1 MSPPVT
7 IRWAELLADA
17 VSRPGQILEAYSLFH
32 GYSLGNQL
40 AAMFQC
46 RVRGLAP
53 GPIAT
58 LQRWN
63 ELKRHV
69 RVGEKAI
76 VLCMPVSVRVK
87 EDERIRH
94 PVPEG
99 GAPRMKT
106 IFVWK
111 PRWFVLA
118 QTDGEPLADSA
129 QIPSWDEARALETL
143 GVQRVPF
150 DLTDGNVQGYAQGR
164 SVAVSPIAALPAK
177 TLFHELGHVLLNHTA
192 ERGADQPDLPKT
204 LSEAEAEAVA
214 LLCLE
219 ALHLPG
225 AEYTRGYIQSWYG
238 AGNPLPEH
246 SAQRIFKAA
255 DTILRAGRSDAKT
268 EAAPGGAA

>member
-58 LQRWN
+58 LQRGN

-69 RVGEKAI
+69 RAGEKAI

-118 QTDGEPLADSA
+118 QTDGEPLADTA
-129 QIPSWDEARALETL
+129 RIPSWDEARALETL
-143 GVQRVPF
+143 AVQRIPF
-150 DLTDGNVQGYAQGR
+150 DLTDGNVQGYAHGR
-164 SVAVSPIAALPAK
+164 SVAVSPIAALPVK

-204 LSEAEAEAVA
+204 LTEAEAEAVA

-255 DTILRAGRSDAKT
+255 DTILRAGRYDPKI

>member
-1 MSPPVT
+1 MAPPVT

-69 RVGEKAI
+69 RAGEKAI
-76 VLCMPVSVRVK
+76 VLCMPVSVRVR
-87 EDERIRH
+87 EDAQIRG
-94 PVPEG
+94 PAPEG
-99 GAPRMKT
+99 GAPRLKT

-111 PRWFVLA
+111 PRWFVLS
-118 QTDGEPLADSA
+118 QTDGEPLAETA
-129 QIPSWDEARALETL
+129 QIPSWDEARALGTL
-143 GVQRVPF
+143 SVQRVPF
-150 DLTDGNVQGYAQGR
+150 DLTDGNVQGYAHGR

-177 TLFHELGHVLLNHTA
+177 TLFHELGHVLLNHTS

-204 LSEAEAEAVA
+204 LTEAEAEAVA

-219 ALHLPG
+219 ALHLSG
-225 AEYTRGYIQSWYG
+225 TEYARGYIQSWYG

-255 DTILRAGRSDAKT
+255 DRILRAGRSDVKL
-268 EAAPGGAA
+268 EATPGGAA

>member
-1 MSPPVT
+1 MSPPVS

-46 RVRGLAP
+46 RERRLAP

-63 ELKRHV
+63 ELKRRV
-69 RVGEKAI
+69 RAGEKAI

-87 EDERIRH
+87 DDERNRR

-99 GAPRMKT
+99 EAPRLKT

-118 QTDGEPLADSA
+118 QTDGEPRTNAVE
-129 QIPSWDEARALETL
+129 IPSWDETRALETL
-143 GVQRVPF
+143 AVQR
-150 DLTDGNVQGYAQGR
+150 
-164 SVAVSPIAALPAK
+164 
-177 TLFHELGHVLLNHTA
+177 
-192 ERGADQPDLPKT
+192 
-204 LSEAEAEAVA
+204 
-214 LLCLE
+214 
-219 ALHLPG
+219 
-225 AEYTRGYIQSWYG
+225 
-238 AGNPLPEH
+238 
-246 SAQRIFKAA
+246 
-255 DTILRAGRSDAKT
+255 
-268 EAAPGGAA
+268 

>member
-69 RVGEKAI
+69 RAGEKAI

-87 EDERIRH
+87 EDERIRP

-118 QTDGEPLADSA
+118 QTDGEPLADTA

-143 GVQRVPF
+143 AVQRIPF
-150 DLTDGNVQGYAQGR
+150 DLTDGNVQGYAHGR

-204 LSEAEAEAVA
+204 LTEAEAEAVA

-255 DTILRAGRSDAKT
+255 DTILRAGRSDAKL

>member
-69 RVGEKAI
+69 RAGEKAI

-129 QIPSWDEARALETL
+129 QISSWDEARALETL

-150 DLTDGNVQGYAQGR
+150 DLTDGNVQGYAHGR

-204 LSEAEAEAVA
+204 LTEAEAEAVA

-255 DTILRAGRSDAKT
+255 DTILRAGRYDPKT

>member
-1 MSPPVT
+1 MSPPVS

-63 ELKRHV
+63 ELRRHV
-69 RVGEKAI
+69 RAGEKAI

-87 EDERIRH
+87 EDERVRR

-106 IFVWK
+106 IFIWK

-118 QTDGEPLADSA
+118 QTDGEPLADSVE
-129 QIPSWDEARALETL
+129 IPAWDEARALETL
-143 GVQRVPF
+143 AVQRVPF
-150 DLTDGNVQGYAQGR
+150 DLTDGNVQGYAHGR
-164 SVAVSPIAALPAK
+164 SVAVSAIAALPAK

-204 LSEAEAEAVA
+204 LTEAEAEAVA

-225 AEYTRGYIQSWYG
+225 TEFARGYIQSWYG

-255 DTILRAGRSDAKT
+255 NTILRAGRGDAK
-268 EAAPGGAA
+268 AAPAPGGAA

>member
-1 MSPPVT
+1 MAPPVT

-69 RVGEKAI
+69 RAGEKAI
-76 VLCMPVSVRVK
+76 VLCMPVSVRVR
-87 EDERIRH
+87 EDAQIRG
-94 PVPEG
+94 PAPEG
-99 GAPRMKT
+99 GAPRLKT

-111 PRWFVLA
+111 PRWFVLS
-118 QTDGEPLADSA
+118 QTDGEPLAETA
-129 QIPSWDEARALETL
+129 QIPSWDEARALGTL
-143 GVQRVPF
+143 SVQRVPF
-150 DLTDGNVQGYAQGR
+150 DLTDGNVQGYAHGR

-204 LSEAEAEAVA
+204 LTEAEAEAVA

-219 ALHLPG
+219 ALPLSG
-225 AEYTRGYIQSWYG
+225 TAYARGYIQSWYG

-255 DTILRAGRSDAKT
+255 DTILRAGRSDAKAA
-268 EAAPGGAA
+268 AAPGGAA

>member
-1 MSPPVT
+1 MSPPVS

-17 VSRPGQILEAYSLFH
+17 VSRPGQILEAYRLFH

-40 AAMFQC
+40 AVMFQC
-46 RVRGLAP
+46 RERRLAP

-63 ELKRHV
+63 ELKRRV
-69 RVGEKAI
+69 RAGEKAI

-87 EDERIRH
+87 DDERSRRS
-94 PVPEG
+94 VPEG
-99 GAPRMKT
+99 EAPRLKT

-118 QTDGEPLADSA
+118 QTDGEPLTNAVE
-129 QIPSWDEARALETL
+129 IPSWDEARALEAL
-143 GVQRVPF
+143 AVQRIPF
-150 DLTDGNVQGYAQGR
+150 DLPDGNVQGFAHGR

-192 ERGADQPDLPKT
+192 ERGDDRPDLPKT
-204 LSEAEAEAVA
+204 LTEAEAEAVA

-225 AEYTRGYIQSWYG
+225 AEYARGYIQSWYG

-246 SAQRIFKAA
+246 SAQRIFKAS
-255 DTILRAGRSDAKT
+255 DTILRAGRS
-268 EAAPGGAA
+268 EVLPGAAERGAA